1 MGAADDGNTT
11 AVLQRLALPAGH
23 LGSVTSLYVVPN
35 VVHFIWFSDGAD
47 KKLTFINYVSILSAH
62 RIQKPDGIL
71 LHCNHLPAGP
81 WWERLWREVSRVTRV
96 EKLRVTVSRAHT
108 SVTETGVWRTGMST
122 LPAAPPIKYVLG

>member
-11 AVLQRLALPAGH
+11 AVLQRLDLPVGH
-23 LGSVTSLYVVPN
+23 LGNVTSLYVVPN

-81 WWERLWREVSRVTRV
+81 WWERLWREVFRF
-96 EKLRVTVSRAHT
+96 L
-108 SVTETGVWRTGMST
+108 TEHS
-122 LPAAPPIKYVLG
+122 